1 MFVSAIIAAGG
12 RGERLGGSEPK
23 PLRTI
28 AGRTLLERS
37 IEPFDASDRIDEI
50 VLVLSAE
57 LMETPLEVLQSVGTP
72 LRMVPGGERR
82 QDSVAAGLGVIAPR
96 SDIVVVHDAARPFC
110 TTELI
115 GRTIDA
121 AFETGAAISALPA
134 VDTVKEGQLE
144 DGLAVVRSTLAR
156 EQIYLAQTPQ
166 AFRVGVLRDA
176 VARGRENDEATD
188 EASLAERAGYP
199 VRLVPGDPN
208 NIKITSEA
216 DLSLA
221 RRIAGDSGPS
231 GLMQRVGIGYDVHR
245 FVEGRRLVL
254 GGVHIPGPRGLLGH
268 SDADAVCHAITD
280 AILGAA
286 NAGDIGRHFPD
297 DDPQWKDASST
308 ELLRQ
313 AVTLI
318 HSLGF
323 AVNNVDVVV
332 VAEWPKIQSVAG
344 EMQQRLAEVLL
355 VAPDR
360 VSVKGKT
367 GEGVGAVGRGE
378 AVVVHAIASLECRP
392 DPSTDRP

>member
-82 QDSVAAGLGVIAPR
+82 QDSVAAGLGVIAAR

-121 AFETGAAISALPA
+121 AFESGAAISALPA

-144 DGLAVVRSTLAR
+144 DGVAVVRSTLAR

-176 VARGRENDEATD
+176 VARGRDSDEATD

-199 VRLVPGDPN
+199 VRLISGDPN

-221 RRIAGDSGPS
+221 RRIAGDIGPS

-245 FVEGRRLVL
+245 LVEGRRLVL

-280 AILGAA
+280 AI
-286 NAGDIGRHFPD
+286 GRHFPD

-318 HSLGF
+318 HGLGF

-355 VAPDR
+355 VASDR

-378 AVVVHAIASLECRP
+378 AVVVHAIASLEGRP
-392 DPSTDRP
+392 DPSPGRP